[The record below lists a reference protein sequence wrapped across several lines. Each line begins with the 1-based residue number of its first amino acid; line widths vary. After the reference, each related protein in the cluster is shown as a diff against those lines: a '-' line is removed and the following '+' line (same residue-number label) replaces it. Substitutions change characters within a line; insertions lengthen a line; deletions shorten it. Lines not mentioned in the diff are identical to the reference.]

1 MNREDFNNDKV
12 DAGDIN
18 SGHTVTALYE
28 ITPVGSD
35 AALLDPLRYVQE
47 QAAPAANSGEYAFIK
62 LRYKQP
68 GLSFSTLIERPA
80 TDADF
85 IQNVDAAPE
94 EVRFGVAVT
103 GFGQILRDSAYIG
116 DYSFDQVEAL
126 AKGALGQD
134 PFGYRNEFTSLVRLA
149 RDIERTE

>member
-68 GLSFSTLIERPA
+68 GQSFSTLIERPA